1 SVQLLLGVLY
11 SLLTAV
17 AVFAMV
23 YCLGNL
29 LLDHTVYGRPF
40 ARKLSERRF
49 NQLQNYVALEQIT
62 KENLRGLNPWFYQ
75 RKDAY
80 LLIYQDNEK
89 LYESPANGNLLSYGD
104 ENASNGY
111 GPDEK
116 KPDFPEDA
124 CPYSLTLSDGVTVQ
138 AYLYYS
144 ASDAFYIWMVVV
156 SALLAFIVF
165 SLLFISLVHRKL
177 RYIQRLRSDLNI
189 LAGGDLTYPVT
200 VRGAD
205 ELGELASGI
214 EEMRRSILSHQR
226 AEDEMRSANSRLV
239 TAMSHDLRN
248 PLTSLMAYL
257 ELLDRDKIADEEQR
271 RHLIR
276 QSLIKAQSM
285 KAMADKLFEYF
296 LVYTTEW
303 EQPDMELLDADELFR
318 QICQEYAFSLENQG
332 FSVQTNFPQVSG
344 SVAVNL
350 QLLHRAFDNL
360 YSNLLK
366 YAEPSKPIEMSYHQE
381 QRRIFLRIV
390 NDISPF
396 RDCKESNNIGLNTCR
411 RIIKMHGGEFEFAE
425 DGGKFAEKMILP
437 LVGNHCET

>member
-1 SVQLLLGVLY
+1 MNRPIIPRSLSAQLLLGVLY

-17 AVFAMV
+17 AAFAIV
-23 YCLGNL
+23 YFLGNL
-29 LLDHTVYGRPF
+29 LLDHTVYGLSF
-40 ARKLSERRF
+40 TRKLSERQF
-49 NQLQNYVALEQIT
+49 NRLQNYVALEQIT
-62 KENLRGLNPWFYQ
+62 KENLHWLNPWFYQ

-89 LYESPANGNLLSYGD
+89 LYESPVNGSLSVGGYDDISNEYGSEEKPPAFAED
-104 ENASNGY
+104 FVIGPKNGGHSY
-111 GPDEK
+111 P
-116 KPDFPEDA
+116 
-124 CPYSLTLSDGVTVQ
+124 LTLSDGVTVQ
-138 AYLYYS
+138 AYFYYA
-144 ASDAFYIWMVVV
+144 ASDAFYIWMVAV
-156 SALLAFIVF
+156 SALLAFAVF
-165 SLLFISLVHRKL
+165 SPLFISLVHSKL

-205 ELGELASGI
+205 ELGEIASGI
-214 EEMRRSILSHQR
+214 EEMRRSILSYQR

-276 QSLIKAQSM
+276 QSLIKAQSI
-285 KAMADKLFEYF
+285 KEMADKLFKYF

-332 FSVQTNFPQVSG
+332 FSVETNFPQVSG
-344 SVAVNL
+344 SIAVNL

-360 YSNLLK
+360 W
-366 YAEPSKPIEMSYHQE
+366 
-381 QRRIFLRIV
+381 V
-390 NDISPF
+390 
-396 RDCKESNNIGLNTCR
+396 C
-411 RIIKMHGGEFEFAE
+411 
-425 DGGKFAEKMILP
+425 
-437 LVGNHCET
+437 